1 MFGSIFGGAQGV
13 AQNAA
18 GLQNQNAMDQYNAAV
33 QRAQQARQ
41 AQILGMQEDTRRS
54 RTFFNVQIEMVDNG
68 YMVDFGDARLIAK
81 NLGEVAE
88 HVISTIAAA
97 QLED

>member
-1 MFGSIFGGAQGV
+1 MFGSIFGGAHGV

-18 GLQNQNAMDQYNAAV
+18 GLQNQNAMDQYNAAM

-41 AQILGMQEDTRRS
+41 AQILGMEEKQRS
-54 RTFFNVQIEMVDNG
+54 RTFFNVQIEMVNNG